1 MDSTRV
7 TSEVVVIRRN
17 IAPIG
22 LFLCRLITLCLV
34 YSTPALAHDPGRELP
49 GSEYRDNDRVQSES
63 LDPKHEKDHDE
74 DREGERGHN

>member
-22 LFLCRLITLCLV
+22 LFLCRLIALCLV
-34 YSTPALAHDPGRELP
+34 YSTPALAHDPGRAIA
-49 GSEYRDNDRVQSES
+49 GSGYRDNHGVQSET